1 MTGRVCIVNYD
12 RPRRGPKKGQLKS
25 LYSRI
30 EVLEEKLVVQLDH
43 PEPELTGNQQDET
56 QRTSSSPRR
65 SSFEDEEDAPHEVSS
80 NTSPAEIPL
89 SSPHSSSGR
98 RSRSG
103 PIENIQQP
111 LIYSKP
117 SIIQADLD
125 QLYFDRVHPIAPFLH
140 QRRYFSWVDTQSP
153 SLGRLCLRSAIRT
166 VAAAMSA
173 QFRGFSRTLY
183 RDTLQLL
190 QQLDAFERPPSIE
203 QIQALLLLAHYEVLQ
218 MEASRAM
225 VTAGRCFRLIQLSR
239 LHDTDAVDSDVTPP
253 PLTPTPS
260 FNEVFAITEEKRRT
274 FWVAYCF
281 DRFLSS
287 RHEWPLTLQED
298 AIRTRLPLPEPSFQ
312 ATQPPQTPPP
322 FLPEALSTSG
332 HKLLPAFSET
342 IVLAT
347 LHGRAMTLRRMAHVL
362 TPPETPT
369 FWTRHKSLSN
379 LLEKR
384 TQLLARNLP
393 SPRALVE
400 PMLAFTH
407 FLARSTVVY
416 VGEITEVV
424 PWGGDEERLLSGAY
438 MGRSIGAAREVARL
452 VCAVRPV
459 NCFKAHLFLPTALSR
474 AAEFLATHTVVPEWE
489 WGNPQGNREVDE
501 LLAVLRDLEVV
512 NGLAREVLR
521 ELEGKIGSAAGASNG
536 RVGMGAAHPMMRRQ
550 LFEATAQA
558 P

>member
-1 MTGRVCIVNYD
+1 MSQRQLKKRSLRQQPGLACEECRRRKARCDRAQPQCGSCMMTGRVCIVNYN

-25 LYSRI
+25 LYSRL
-30 EVLEEKLVVQLDH
+30 EVLEDKLVVQLDH
-43 PEPELTGNQQDET
+43 AEPENSAT
-56 QRTSSSPRR
+56 QREENPQTSSSPRPP
-65 SSFEDEEDAPHEVSS
+65 SFEDEDDAPHEVLLPFISRR
-80 NTSPAEIPL
+80 PL
-89 SSPHSSSGR
+89 TIR
-98 RSRSG
+98 R
-103 PIENIQQP
+103 
-111 LIYSKP
+111 
-117 SIIQADLD
+117 D

-140 QRRYFSWVDTQSP
+140 QRRYFSWVETQSP
-153 SLGRLCLRSAIRT
+153 SLGRICLRSAIRT

-173 QFRGFSRTLY
+173 QFRSLSETLY
-183 RDTLQLL
+183 KKTLRLL
-190 QQLDAFERPPSIE
+190 QQLDTVERSPPLE
-203 QIQALLLLAHYEVLQ
+203 QLQALLLLAHYEVLQ
-218 MEASRAM
+218 MDASRAM

-239 LHDTDAVDSDVTPP
+239 LHDTDAHDPELMSAPTTPG
-253 PLTPTPS
+253 
-260 FNEVFAITEEKRRT
+260 FNKTFAITEEKRRT

-312 ATQPPQTPPP
+312 TSQPPPSPPCY
-322 FLPEALSTSG
+322 LHEALATSG
-332 HKLLPAFSET
+332 HKLLPPFSET

-347 LHGRAMTLRRMAHVL
+347 LHGRAMNLRRMANVL
-362 TPPETPT
+362 TPAEAPT
-369 FWTRHKSLSN
+369 FWTRHKSLSA

-393 SPRALVE
+393 SPSALVE

-416 VGEITEVV
+416 VGEVTEVV
-424 PWGGDEERLLSGAY
+424 PWGGDEERFLSGAY

-459 NCFKAHLFLPTALSR
+459 NCFKAHLFLPTAVSR
-474 AAEFLATHTVVPEWE
+474 AAGFLATHTVVPEWE
-489 WGNPQGNREVDE
+489 WGNPQGNPQGNREVDE

-521 ELEGKIGSAAGASNG
+521 ELEAKQPGGQYLRGKDWPCAI
-536 RVGMGAAHPMMRRQ
+536 P
-550 LFEATAQA
+550 
-558 P
+558 